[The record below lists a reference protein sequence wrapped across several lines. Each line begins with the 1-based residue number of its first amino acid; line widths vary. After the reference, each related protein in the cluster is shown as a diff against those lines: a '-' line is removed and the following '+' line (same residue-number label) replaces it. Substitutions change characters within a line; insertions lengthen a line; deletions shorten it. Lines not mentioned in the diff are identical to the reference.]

1 MLAMIVHME
10 WHAGRLLVASP
21 ALTDPNFDRTV
32 IFLVRHSEDGA
43 FGLVLNRPVEAM
55 TVAEHL
61 PEWSPFAAE
70 PGVLFAG
77 GPVERPIA
85 FGLARYSPNAAGSD
99 DDIAPGLRLVNLHEP
114 PESTERGPEELRVFS
129 GYAGWSPGQ
138 LEGELEQ
145 SAWFVVDV
153 RGRDLFATEPE
164 TLWRDV
170 LKRQRGELALF
181 AHFPKDPA
189 AN

>member
-1 MLAMIVHME
+1 ME

-21 ALTDPNFDRTV
+21 ALTDPNFNRTV
-32 IFLVRHSEDGA
+32 IFLVRHSEEGA
-43 FGLVLNRPVEAM
+43 FGLVLNRPVHELSL
-55 TVAEHL
+55 AETL
-61 PEWSPFAAE
+61 AEWAAYAAE
-70 PGVLFAG
+70 PGVVFVG
-77 GPVERPIA
+77 GPVDRTIA
-85 FGLARYSPNAAGSD
+85 FGLARYAPNSAGNE

-114 PESTERGPEELRVFS
+114 PGEDSPGPEQLRVFS

-153 RGRDLFATEPE
+153 RGSDLFTSEP
-164 TLWRDV
+164 THLWQNV

-181 AHFPKDPA
+181 AHFPADA
-189 AN
+189 RAN

>member
-1 MLAMIVHME
+1 
-10 WHAGRLLVASP
+10 
-21 ALTDPNFDRTV
+21 V
-32 IFLVRHSEDGA
+32 IFIVRHSEEGA

-55 TVAEHL
+55 DLAETL
-61 PEWSPFAAE
+61 PAWEPFAAE
-70 PGVLFAG
+70 PRVVFVG
-77 GPVERPIA
+77 GPVERAIA
-85 FGLARYSPNAAGSD
+85 FGLARYAPNAAGND

-114 PESTERGPEELRVFS
+114 PGEDSPGPEELRVFS

-153 RGRDLFATEPE
+153 RYGDLFTSEPE
-164 TLWRDV
+164 LLWRNV

-181 AHFPKDPA
+181 AHFPRDPA

>member
-1 MLAMIVHME
+1 MIVHME

-21 ALTDPNFDRTV
+21 ALTDPNFNRTV
-32 IFLVRHSEDGA
+32 IFLVRHSEEGA
-43 FGLVLNRPVEAM
+43 FGLVLNRPLADLEL
-55 TVAEHL
+55 AETL
-61 PEWSPFAAE
+61 PGWLTYATE
-70 PGVLFAG
+70 PRVVFAG
-77 GPVERPIA
+77 GPVERTIA
-85 FGLARYSPNAAGSD
+85 FGLARYSPNAAGNE
-99 DDIAPGLRLVNLHEP
+99 DDIAPGLRLLNLHDL
-114 PESTERGPEELRVFS
+114 PEGEGRGPEDLRVFS

-138 LEGELEQ
+138 LESELEQ

-153 RGRDLFATEPE
+153 RARDLFAREPE

-181 AHFPKDPA
+181 AHFPTDPA